1 MNKEQYIENLNSLD
15 LPKDEYYILGSGS
28 LLMYGIREIANDIDL
43 CVSLE
48 LFDYLNKE
56 GIIDIDSENECGFY
70 KLNDLV
76 EVVANDK
83 ESFEYDLVDGYQVEK
98 LEKILKFKE
107 NRNKEKDQVDIVRI
121 REYINLN
128 KNV

>member
-107 NRNKEKDQVDIVRI
+107 NRNKEKDQVDIVKI